1 MHIHTVIQQ
10 HLHKFR
16 HQYLNLVKAFDT
28 ESNFSTSHNAILGY
42 YMYELVL
49 VANDIFQEIIIIL
62 FSVALLSDRTDLC
75 L

>member
-1 MHIHTVIQQ
+1 MQ
-10 HLHKFR
+10 KPK
-16 HQYLNLVKAFDT
+16 LNLVKAFDT

-42 YMYELVL
+42 YMYELAL
-49 VANDIFQEIIIIL
+49 VANGIFQEIIL